1 MSEGHSALAKFIQSP
16 DELAERIA
24 VWRDLNV
31 VCIDTEFMRSDT
43 YFAELAL
50 VQISAG
56 RDLILVDPLIEGM
69 GEILRPLLCEF
80 EVIKVLHA
88 GSEDLQILAQYCGAP
103 LNAIY
108 DTQIAAA
115 LAGYGFSLSYGKLVA
130 QLCDVELDKGQTRSD
145 WMQRP
150 LTDKQL
156 KYAADDVIYL
166 RAVYRHLDEK
176 LQQLGRS
183 HWMQAECHDLVT
195 SASITIEPEGA
206 FNRVSRAWQLKE
218 RSLLCLQRLAA
229 WRERTAITRN
239 RPRNWI
245 LKDKSLW
252 QMAERLPKVEAE
264 LANIDEMS
272 PGQIRRY
279 GAELLDIVSACVNA
293 PVDDYPADLAEPA
306 GKTYSQ
312 VSKKL
317 RASVQAV
324 AKQLDLAPEMLA
336 RKKDIEFI
344 LATHANYGTAE
355 LPASL
360 KGWRY
365 PVIGERLINQFTAH
379 FSKNNSLA

>member
-1 MSEGHSALAKFIQSP
+1 MSASHPAQAKLLQSPAELAK
-16 DELAERIA
+16 LIA
-24 VWRDLNV
+24 AWRDLSF

-43 YFAELAL
+43 YYADLAL
-50 VQISAG
+50 VQFSAG
-56 RDLILVDPLIEGM
+56 QDLILVDPLVDGM
-69 GEILRPLLCEF
+69 REVLRPLLCES

-115 LAGYGFSLSYGKLVA
+115 LVGYGFSLSYGKLVA
-130 QLCDVELDKGQTRSD
+130 QLCDKTLDKGQTRSD
-145 WMQRP
+145 WLQRP
-150 LTDKQL
+150 LTNKQL
-156 KYAADDVIYL
+156 QYAADDVLYL
-166 RAVYRHLDEK
+166 PVLYRHLHEK

-183 HWMQAECHDLVT
+183 DWMQAECSDLVR

-206 FNRVSRAWQLKE
+206 FNRVSRAWQLKD

-229 WRERTAITRN
+229 WRERTAISSN

-252 QMAERLPKVEAE
+252 QMAERLPNSEAE

-279 GAELLDIVSACVNA
+279 GAEVLDIVSACLEA
-293 PVDDYPADLAEPA
+293 TADDYPDNLAEPA
-306 GKTYSQ
+306 GKSYSQ

-317 RASVQAV
+317 RASVQAT

-344 LATHANYGTAE
+344 LASHANNGDAD
-355 LPASL
+355 LPESL

-379 FSKNNSLA
+379 FSKNNSAA

>member
-1 MSEGHSALAKFIQSP
+1 MSEIQIQEHELVQSSAQLANLIST
-16 DELAERIA
+16 
-24 VWRDLNV
+24 WRDLDF

-56 RDLILVDPLIEGM
+56 QDTVLVDPLVDGM
-69 GEILRPLLCEF
+69 DDVLRPLLCDF
-80 EVIKVLHA
+80 DLIKVLHA

-103 LNAIY
+103 LNSIY

-115 LAGYGFSLSYGKLVA
+115 LAGYGFSLAYGKLVA
-130 QLCDVELDKGQTRSD
+130 QLCEVELDKGQTRSD
-145 WMQRP
+145 WTQRP

-156 KYAADDVIYL
+156 QYAAADVLYLPAIYK
-166 RAVYRHLDEK
+166 HLANK
-176 LQQLGRS
+176 LELLGRAE
-183 HWMQAECHDLVT
+183 WMHAECSELV
-195 SASITIEPEGA
+195 SIASMTVEPEAA
-206 FNRVSRAWQLKE
+206 FNRVGRAWQLKD

-229 WRERTAITRN
+229 WREHTAISSN

-252 QMAERLPKVEAE
+252 QMAERLPKGESE
-264 LANIDEMS
+264 LASIDEMS

-279 GAELLDIVSACVNA
+279 GTEVLGIVSECADA
-293 PVDDYPADLAEPA
+293 SVDDYPASLAEPA
-306 GKTYSQ
+306 GKSYSQ

-317 RASVQAV
+317 RAAVQST
-324 AKQLDLAPEMLA
+324 AKELDLAPEMLA

-344 LATHANYGTAE
+344 LASHANNGVVE

-365 PVIGERLINQFTAH
+365 PVIGETLIEQFTAH
-379 FSKNNSLA
+379 YSNNNSVA